1 SQLLGSGDFVLQ
13 PLRKAAAVAD
23 QAQTDVVPDQAAG
36 LALQSAQEQLHQL
49 RYFAR
54 RPLPVLAAEGKQG
67 QRLDAQPAARF
78 GHHTGGLHPF
88 SVTGVTRQGACLG
101 PATVAVHDDGHM
113 LRQDFGPDD
122 GFSVLVAAH
131 YSLGS
136 WPQEL
141 GVGWNVRQGPR
152 KANRQ
157 NSIRSFS
164 FSSSSAS
171 TC

>member
-1 SQLLGSGDFVLQ
+1 AHLPPISPPTLL
-13 PLRKAAAVAD
+13 R
-23 QAQTDVVPDQAAG
+23 
-36 LALQSAQEQLHQL
+36 H
-49 RYFAR
+49 R
-54 RPLPVLAAEGKQG
+54 LPTPPSPPPSPYTTLF
-67 QRLDAQPAARF
+67 RS
-78 GHHTGGLHPF
+78 HHTGGLHPF